1 MLLVTMPSRCMHR
14 RIVVRM
20 RYQLT
25 DGHNLLKMCFGAR
38 KNHPHSACA
47 LDLTWK
53 SKQVQMG
60 GQGRSTPSS
69 SSPSPTYVS
78 TELSSNRYWRNGQK
92 PEYSERLSQRLEFFC
107 GSLRRTAEQ
116 WTRMRNL
123 VNWRSWFSKTER
135 CCRLTCCNAMR
146 SEREGEEKRRKE
158 RERERES
165 SVTNV
170 V

>member
-1 MLLVTMPSRCMHR
+1 
-14 RIVVRM
+14 M
-20 RYQLT
+20 RT
-25 DGHNLLKMCFGAR
+25 
-38 KNHPHSACA
+38 
-47 LDLTWK
+47 
-53 SKQVQMG
+53 G

-158 RERERES
+158 REREREFRHKCC
-165 SVTNV
+165 VTSKNTIFLIGFKPRPLIHHWLRACTWTCV
-170 V
+170 MLSKSHELNI